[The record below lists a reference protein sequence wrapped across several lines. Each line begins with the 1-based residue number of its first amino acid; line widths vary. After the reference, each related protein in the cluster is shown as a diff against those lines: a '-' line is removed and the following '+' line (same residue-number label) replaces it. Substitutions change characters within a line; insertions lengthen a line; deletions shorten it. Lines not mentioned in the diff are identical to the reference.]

1 MRGLSGS
8 VNALVAA
15 LVVYVVADFFLT
27 PLGGLETRPVSG
39 VTPTGFV
46 TLGLIFA
53 GLVLAVISVVLL
65 FRGSRHSG
73 ITAAIAAVLYLP
85 APFID
90 ATGIFSKFPAPIGDL
105 GARMDPG
112 VRRGGH
118 DRTCDAGVRRTTR
131 ERPGGMN
138 PTHRGIQDA
147 MRVSLLVSGTQMAIT
162 ASAQ

>member
-1 MRGLSGS
+1 MGKLSGT
-8 VNALVAA
+8 VKALVAA

-90 ATGIFSKFPAPIGDL
+90 ATGIFSKF
-105 GARMDPG
+105 
-112 VRRGGH
+112 
-118 DRTCDAGVRRTTR
+118 
-131 ERPGGMN
+131 RP
-138 PTHRGIQDA
+138 PLVISVLEWIQEFVAVVTIVLA
-147 MRVSLLVSGTQMAIT
+147 MRVFAERRGSGPA
-162 ASAQ
+162 A